1 MSVLLDPDTI
11 LEQQNTET
19 VLNEEVLN
27 MAISGDLENLEAS
40 TAEEVL
46 RRVLASKASSVV
58 CLTCSFQAEDIIVL
72 NLLRKRIPKIPV
84 LFLETGYHFAET
96 YQFRDQITREW
107 DLNLVNVVPRKT
119 VAQQESEFGILY
131 RDEPTKCC
139 QLRKVEPLMEALEPF
154 EVWFTGLRREQSPTR
169 KNLRKAEDHRLPSGK
184 TVLKVSPLADWTWAK
199 VWEYTG
205 ANRLNYLPQYDE
217 GYASIGCEPCTAL
230 PGDPNNPR
238 SGRWGGKKLECGI
251 HTFSERTQ

>member
-1 MSVLLDPDTI
+1 MTDLSH
-11 LEQQNTET
+11 
-19 VLNEEVLN
+19 
-27 MAISGDLENLEAS
+27 LENLEGR

-46 RRVLASKASSVV
+46 DVVLATRPPSLV
-58 CLTCSFQAEDIIVL
+58 CLTSSFQAEDIIVL

-107 DLNLVNVVPRKT
+107 DLNLVNVLPKKT

-139 QLRKVEPLMEALEPF
+139 QLRKVEPLMQALESF

-199 VWEYTG
+199 VWEYTA
-205 ANRLNYLPQYDE
+205 ANRLGYLPQYDQ

-230 PGDPNNPR
+230 PDDPNNPR

-251 HTFSERTQ
+251 HTFSERAQ